1 VTVIVARYESR
12 GDILATLEEDNRW
25 TVPAYPEARAGQRT
39 RILAAER
46 SSGPLEYENVVV
58 VPGDDRIAVF
68 DHGVETVR
76 GIYHRDRKRFSIAPP
91 PPQLNPH

>member
-1 VTVIVARYESR
+1 MDRPRPSR
-12 GDILATLEEDNRW
+12 GPRRHSE
-25 TVPAYPEARAGQRT
+25 PALLQPNARPA
-39 RILAAER
+39 
-46 SSGPLEYENVVV
+46 PLEYENVVV

-68 DHGVETVR
+68 DHGVEAVR